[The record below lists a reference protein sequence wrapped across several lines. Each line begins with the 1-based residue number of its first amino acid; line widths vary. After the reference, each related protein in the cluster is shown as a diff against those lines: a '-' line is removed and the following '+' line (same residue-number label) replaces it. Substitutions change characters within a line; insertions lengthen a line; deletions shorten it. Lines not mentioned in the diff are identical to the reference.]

1 MRENWS
7 CESLWYGNM
16 DKIIMILRVG
26 ILGEVRIRMACF
38 E

>member
-7 CESLWYGNM
+7 CESSWHGNM
-16 DKIIMILRVG
+16 DKIIMIPRVG
-26 ILGEVRIRMACF
+26 ISGEVRIRMACL